1 MYRPE
6 AKVDAAG
13 SLGAG
18 AAPSRSRCGWVGS
31 RRADPGR
38 PQAKEILLGIQPAAF
53 MAGMQTGGR
62 RNIRNGH
69 GEWTLETDA
78 VDAPPLPA
86 VHRAEGHLSEMA
98 VSWRDRIASDAEGRI
113 TALGGGG

>member
-18 AAPSRSRCGWVGS
+18 AAPSRSRCRWVGS

-53 MAGMQTGGR
+53 MAGMQPGAGGTLGMGMENGPLKPTRSMR
-62 RNIRNGH
+62 RRCPPS
-69 GEWTLETDA
+69 T
-78 VDAPPLPA
+78 AP
-86 VHRAEGHLSEMA
+86 RA
-98 VSWRDRIASDAEGRI
+98 I
-113 TALGGGG
+113 